1 MMDRKRL
8 ITALAWLGAAV
19 AASPAMA
26 EELQVRSGVV
36 TSILAEPA
44 PARTPPVVDARQKR
58 ELGGMLGRAL
68 GQATGS
74 DVATANLLGR
84 LAADVAGNSG
94 QGRVADAAPDG
105 YTLVVRFDDATE
117 AAFTKTREHLDRIRV
132 GTRVRVVGSGRLASL
147 APEEAGGSGV
157 VR

>member
-1 MMDRKRL
+1 MMDRNRL
-8 ITALAWLGAAV
+8 LATVAWLTVAA

-44 PARTPPVVDARQKR
+44 PARKPAAVDTRQKR

-74 DVATANLLGR
+74 DVATTSLLGR
-84 LAADVAGNSG
+84 LAADMAGSGG
-94 QGRVADAAPDG
+94 QGRVADATPDG
-105 YTLVVRFDDATE
+105 HTFVVRFDDATE
-117 AAFTKTREHLDRIRV
+117 AAFTRSGEHLDRIRV
-132 GTRVRVVGSGRLASL
+132 GTRVRVVGSGSLASL
-147 APEEAGGSGV
+147 APEEASGSGV
-157 VR
+157 AR